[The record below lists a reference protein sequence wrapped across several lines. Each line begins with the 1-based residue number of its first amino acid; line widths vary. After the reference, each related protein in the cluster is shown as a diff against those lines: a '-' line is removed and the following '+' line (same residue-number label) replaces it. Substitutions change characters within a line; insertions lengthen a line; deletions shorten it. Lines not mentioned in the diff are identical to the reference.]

1 MVYVCILGILS
12 EQEVL
17 ASLGVIWLNR
27 WRVIMSWGSSSG
39 GAGRDPRL
47 NGGGCGGLQVFMEV
61 KEPHRVC
68 DVHTYLTRC
77 LGMLHR

>member
-1 MVYVCILGILS
+1 
-12 EQEVL
+12 
-17 ASLGVIWLNR
+17 
-27 WRVIMSWGSSSG
+27 MSWGSCSG
-39 GAGRDPRL
+39 GAGRDPRP